1 MFQMNSTAEFDAMLP
16 YRHNMC
22 WFNNLRAMLV
32 INLGLKDSCIQ
43 FSSNALI
50 LTYQLFVT
58 PNICTLRHGS
68 QDQIF
73 FFFFI
78 FETMSQCQISVK
90 QCDGMKQVHLFC
102 VIGVCW
108 RQILSIPKAM
118 LEPTSI
124 NLKISYCW
132 DSRNTFEMFLKMKL
146 WNNCCYDWFCDLQ
159 LHSRAIQL
167 QGGTSVKVQSM
178 PFPFRQM
185 ELTWQP
191 LDETVISVQKPN
203 IQDFCKW
210 KVPRVHSNIVLT
222 LFNHIQ
228 VIYECLTLQRSN

>member
-1 MFQMNSTAEFDAMLP
+1 M
-16 YRHNMC
+16 
-22 WFNNLRAMLV
+22 
-32 INLGLKDSCIQ
+32 
-43 FSSNALI
+43 
-50 LTYQLFVT
+50 
-58 PNICTLRHGS
+58 RHGS

-146 WNNCCYDWFCDLQ
+146 
-159 LHSRAIQL
+159 
-167 QGGTSVKVQSM
+167 
-178 PFPFRQM
+178 
-185 ELTWQP
+185 
-191 LDETVISVQKPN
+191 
-203 IQDFCKW
+203 
-210 KVPRVHSNIVLT
+210 
-222 LFNHIQ
+222 
-228 VIYECLTLQRSN
+228 